1 MHQNN
6 KAKQINEA
14 MTQITNVIERAR
26 KKGAFSEYCQI
37 HNTNTKKRILNEH
50 NLQTNTTAC
59 KYLNNSRHGNFFLG
73 KQSPQIVGMSDVL
86 IWTIFN
92 LSDLN
97 CTIDS
102 KVRINLLII
111 PKFLTFVP

>member
-1 MHQNN
+1 MHQND
-6 KAKQINEA
+6 KTKQINEA

-26 KKGAFSEYCQI
+26 KKGALSEYCQI

-59 KYLNNSRHGNFFLG
+59 KYLNNSRHRNFLLG
-73 KQSPQIVGMSDVL
+73 KQSPQIVGMCDAF

-92 LSDLN
+92 LSDPN

-102 KVRINLLII
+102 RLRINFLVI
-111 PKFLTFVP
+111 PKFLTFDP